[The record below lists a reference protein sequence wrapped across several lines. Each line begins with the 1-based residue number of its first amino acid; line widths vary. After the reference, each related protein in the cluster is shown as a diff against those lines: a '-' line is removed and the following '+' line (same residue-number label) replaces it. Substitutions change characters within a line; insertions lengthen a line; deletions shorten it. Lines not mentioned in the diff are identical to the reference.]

1 LDWQCEN
8 KLSHPVKENHCF
20 CCTKNIIFSKAP
32 KTDKADLSKDRIL
45 SGRGIGSL
53 NGENLVLY
61 WADYHNEVAFLVPS
75 PRESSEVSF
84 NLGDDQS
91 EDSKSGEHS
100 T

>member
-1 LDWQCEN
+1 M
-8 KLSHPVKENHCF
+8 
-20 CCTKNIIFSKAP
+20 NICSKAP
-32 KTDKADLSKDRIL
+32 KKEKADLSKDQIL
-45 SGRGIGSL
+45 NGRGIGSL

-91 EDSKSGEHS
+91 EDSKSGRKDNMNYH
-100 T
+100 